1 MAGNGIFLTDEQRMI
16 RDMARDFAANELAP
30 HAGTWDLK
38 GGYPDDI
45 LPRMGKLGL
54 MGMLVPPEYDG
65 SGADHVAYAL
75 AMEEIAA
82 GDVGTST
89 AMSVNNSL
97 VCAGLMGAGSEEQ
110 KERFLRPLARGAT
123 CWAASA

>member
-54 MGMLVPPEYDG
+54 DG
-65 SGADHVAYAL
+65 DAG
-75 AMEEIAA
+75 AA
-82 GDVGTST
+82 GI
-89 AMSVNNSL
+89 
-97 VCAGLMGAGSEEQ
+97 
-110 KERFLRPLARGAT
+110 
-123 CWAASA
+123 

>member
-54 MGMLVPPEYDG
+54 MGMLVPPDMG
-65 SGADHVAYAL
+65 RCGARTTWPMRSPWRRL
-75 AMEEIAA
+75 RP
-82 GDVGTST
+82 
-89 AMSVNNSL
+89 AMS
-97 VCAGLMGAGSEEQ
+97 A
-110 KERFLRPLARGAT
+110 RPPR
-123 CWAASA
+123 